1 MYVIFGK
8 EKPCVKKCKRLKL
21 GGVQNFDSSAD

>member
-8 EKPCVKKCKRLKL
+8 EKPCLRECKRLKL
-21 GGVQNFDSSAD
+21 GGGQNFDRSAD